1 MQGKELDLS
10 IVMSSKEFFESKRR
24 NLHLI
29 IVAKLSS
36 LSIVLLTS
44 ASHVCFSTVQSQSC
58 YPYMVIAERGAPVI
72 HIMYR
77 IICIFFSVKL
87 IEF

>member
-1 MQGKELDLS
+1 MQAKELDLS
-10 IVMSSKEFFESKRR
+10 MVMSPKEIFESIRR

-29 IVAKLSS
+29 NVAIFFS

-58 YPYMVIAERGAPVI
+58 YPYMVITERGTPII
-72 HIMYR
+72 HIICR
-77 IICIFFSVKL
+77 IICIFFSVKM